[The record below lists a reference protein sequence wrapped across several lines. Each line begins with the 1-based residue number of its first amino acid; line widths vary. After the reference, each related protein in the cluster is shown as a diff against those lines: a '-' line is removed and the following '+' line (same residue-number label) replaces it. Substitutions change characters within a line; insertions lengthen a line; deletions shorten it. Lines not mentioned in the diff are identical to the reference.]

1 MGLGVFCDET
11 GDSGQLASR
20 PKMRDLER
28 TSAGNVIAVA
38 VRMSTETRLDERRD
52 TAMREA
58 LLNRLR
64 SEIRHV
70 PGLALT
76 PDQASRLFQVPPD
89 VCVRLLTS
97 LAKQGVI
104 QMRPDGRFVAVGLSE
119 QPKQ

>member
-1 MGLGVFCDET
+1 MAHDT
-11 GDSGQLASR
+11 QL
-20 PKMRDLER
+20 D
-28 TSAGNVIAVA
+28 
-38 VRMSTETRLDERRD
+38 DRRD

-89 VCVRLLTS
+89 VCGRLLNS
-97 LAKQGVI
+97 LAQQGVI
-104 QMRPDGRFVAVGLSE
+104 QMRPDGRFVAVCLSE